1 MTKHSTTHS
10 ANRLLCLAFAASL
23 ALGLAA
29 CKRDEPTPPKPVAAA
44 PAEQARTKEQA
55 MASLLELPE
64 IKAWSAQIE
73 KSSHGKAKGA
83 VMEDNPEPRVINGKP
98 YWQLSFVE
106 NRPERVH
113 RRETFLVAQMG
124 NEILVEDPETDGVV
138 SLTEW
143 RRNVQRVN
151 VKSAD

>member
-1 MTKHSTTHS
+1 M
-10 ANRLLCLAFAASL
+10 NRFRLLTLTVIAAC
-23 ALGLAA
+23 ALAA
-29 CKRDEPTPPKPVAAA
+29 CKEKPSEPAKPVAAA
-44 PAEQARTKEQA
+44 PAAEQARTKEQA

-113 RRETFLVAQMG
+113 RRETFLVAQTG
-124 NEILVEDPETDGVV
+124 NEILVEDTETDGVV